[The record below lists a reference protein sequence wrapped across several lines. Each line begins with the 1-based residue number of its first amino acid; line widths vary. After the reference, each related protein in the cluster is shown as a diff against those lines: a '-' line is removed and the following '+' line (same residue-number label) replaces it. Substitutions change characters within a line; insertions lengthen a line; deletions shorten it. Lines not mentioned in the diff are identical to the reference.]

1 MKTACGTLSYVA
13 PEVLTDSYTSQCDLW
28 SLGIIVYILLSG
40 SMPFHGNSEL
50 LKEKIITGKFA
61 MRKDKWDRLSP
72 EGQEFVKALIEKD
85 PDVRLTAQQALEH
98 PWLRCGP
105 KDDATFEPTQS
116 MVLAF
121 QKYHETPKFR
131 RCCFNA
137 MAWLLPNNETA
148 KLRNEFLAMDIDR
161 QGTISLRELK
171 AIMVQKFNIAEN
183 DVVSIFNSLD
193 ANHDHEIHYSEFLAA
208 MFSSRIELNDKLLG
222 DAFRNFDKD
231 LTGYITPENLRES
244 FGEVY
249 EGVCVDALMKEADAL
264 KHGKI
269 SYPEFA
275 AYVRGKPLD
284 MDDAHIPPS
293 VSPVII
299 IEKADAGVHQAC
311 CSIM

>member
-1 MKTACGTLSYVA
+1 
-13 PEVLTDSYTSQCDLW
+13 
-28 SLGIIVYILLSG
+28 
-40 SMPFHGNSEL
+40 
-50 LKEKIITGKFA
+50 
-61 MRKDKWDRLSP
+61 MRKDKWDRLSQDAQ
-72 EGQEFVKALIEKD
+72 GFVKALIEKD
-85 PDVRLTAQQALEH
+85 PNVRLTAQEALEH
-98 PWLRCGP
+98 PWLRCGAN
-105 KDDATFEPTQS
+105 DDVTFEPTQS

-148 KLRNEFLAMDIDR
+148 KLREEFLAMDTDR
-161 QGTISLRELK
+161 QGTISLKELK
-171 AIMVQKFNIAEN
+171 TIMVQKFKIAEN

-193 ANHDHEIHYSEFLAA
+193 ANHDQEIHYSEFLAA
-208 MFSSRIELNDKLLG
+208 MLSSRIELNDKLLG

-231 LTGYITPENLRES
+231 LTGYITPANLKES

-249 EGVCVDALMKEADAL
+249 DGVCVDTLIKEADSF

-284 MDDAHIPPS
+284 IDDARIPPS
-293 VSPVII
+293 VSPVRPVKKLKIPKRSVSPEI
-299 IEKADAGVHQAC
+299 LEQADAAAPPAC